1 MIQAHIKINNI
12 KSKVIVEDPV
22 LRQLISDTLSFEV
35 PGAEFSKIPGWDGR
49 KRLLKKDNTFP
60 TGLMATL
67 LRFLKADGIK
77 FKASDY
83 RHKPEPTESFKI
95 NLEGK
100 VPRYYQDECAVISDT
115 KPRGVYVMG
124 TGAGKTL
131 TSALVIARR
140 QVQTLFITPDTGL
153 REQVL
158 EDYQVWFGAKNVGCD
173 ISSAKPIIVA
183 NIQSLQTALK
193 KNPELFERFKM
204 LIVDEFHHA
213 AASTYLDLN
222 DACVNCFYRYGF
234 TGTFLRSNGVD
245 MIMHGVLSNVIYRK
259 TTSELIDEGFLVKPY
274 ITIQEVNLPKS
285 RISYKEAYDMIA
297 NYLPFNKIV
306 ADIAKVKIK
315 EKKQTLILVR
325 RKEHGRILASLLP
338 GAVFVSGSDS
348 KSVRAQIKKDFI
360 NKKITCMIATEIFG
374 EGQDIP
380 SIDVLINARAEK
392 TEIKTKQGIGRALR
406 KFEGKDKAEV
416 FDFYFV
422 GQRHLAQHSA
432 ERLNT
437 YKSEPAFV
445 LQIRKAI

>member
-1 MIQAHIKINNI
+1 MTDCHIKINNI
-12 KSKVIVEDPV
+12 KSKVIVENPV
-22 LRQLISDTLSFEV
+22 LRQLISDALSFEV

-67 LRFLKADGIK
+67 LRFLRAEKVT

-83 RHKPEPTESFKI
+83 RHRPEPTESFKLD
-95 NLEGK
+95 LEGK
-100 VPRYYQDECAVISDT
+100 TPRYYQDDCAVISDT
-115 KPRGVYVMG
+115 KPRGVFLMG

-131 TSALVIARR
+131 TSALVVARR
-140 QVQTLFITPDTGL
+140 QVQVLFITPDTGL

-158 EDYQVWFGAKNVGCD
+158 EDYEKWFGKDNVSCD
-173 ISSAKPIIVA
+173 VKSNKPIIVA
-183 NIQSLQTALK
+183 NIQSLQTPIK
-193 KNPELFERFKM
+193 KTPKIFERFNM

-222 DACVNCFYRYGF
+222 EACTNCYYRYGF

-245 MIMHGVLSNVIYRK
+245 MIMHGVLSNVVYRK
-259 TTSELIDEGFLVKPY
+259 TTSELIEEGFLVRPY
-274 ITIQEVNLPKS
+274 ITIQEIKLPKN
-285 RISYKEAYDMIA
+285 RLSYKEAYDMIA
-297 NYLPFNKIV
+297 EHLPFNQEV
-306 ADIAKVKIK
+306 AKIAKLKIA
-315 EKKQTLILVR
+315 ERKQTIILVR
-325 RKEHGRILASLLP
+325 RKEHGRILQALLP
-338 GAVFVSGSDS
+338 GSEFVSGNDS
-348 KSVRAQIKKDFI
+348 KQVRAQIKKDFI
-360 NKKITCMIATEIFG
+360 AKKLRCMIATEIFG

-406 KFEGKDKAEV
+406 KFPGKDKAEV

-422 GQRHLAQHSA
+422 GQRHLSQHSA

-445 LQIRKAI
+445 LQIRKA